1 MREERG
7 SFWSHDGNSHFLQK
21 GGCFIPKPS
30 RFDIREWY
38 FDQYLPI
45 FTLILEMGHVSF
57 CPDLPIFK
65 LGQDRVWWVPMV
77 VTEYTRI
84 PHESP
89 HSINGG
95 QLSILS
101 ICIPSRNRKIGG

>member
-1 MREERG
+1 MGIPTFYKKRG
-7 SFWSHDGNSHFLQK
+7 VLSQNLPVLTFV
-21 GGCFIPKPS
+21 
-30 RFDIREWY
+30 IREWY

-45 FTLILEMGHVSF
+45 VTLILEMGHVSF

-65 LGQDRVWWVPMV
+65 LGHDRVWWVPMI
-77 VTEYTRI
+77 VTEYTCI

-101 ICIPSRNRKIGG
+101 ICLPSRNRKIGG